1 MTAIRRYGLG
11 NISTGQIVK
20 YGAILATVGILGF
33 GIYKGISLK
42 KLWDNLKMSFRP
54 RIVWKSLIG
63 DAIGGYF
70 TMRVTAALDNPTSG
84 HITIKKP
91 TVRIIYG
98 NTILAYSE
106 ESSEKISVKAN
117 SVSQCEYIFKVPYK
131 AISGFAL
138 DAIAKFKEFYDKL
151 NTQDETATI
160 GLGVTVEAAV
170 SIFGFKKTFT
180 NYMEV

>member
-1 MTAIRRYGLG
+1 MNGLQIYGLG
-11 NISTGQIVK
+11 NISTGKILK

-33 GIYKGISLK
+33 SVYKGISLK

-84 HITIKKP
+84 YITIKKP

-138 DAIAKFKEFYDKL
+138 DAIAKFKEFYNKL